1 MNFSISQINALAKLI
16 AANPTEAKALIK
28 LASVDVLKSL
38 GEGKYTV
45 ILNNRPLTA
54 QSEQPL
60 KEGSSYWTQIHYA
73 KDTKPVL
80 SRLIKTPL
88 LLQNLKNA
96 SFAFTLSELQALT
109 KEQKPAALL
118 AQNLTERL
126 AAATTKEE
134 FSTFSNLLLS
144 LHAQTLTLPLQYRD
158 RFALL
163 QLKKR
168 YNNRSKKTFID
179 FYAAFEFLGPVSG
192 VLSFE
197 EGNIEANL
205 CVAFEK
211 TKQFL
216 EHDMKN
222 FAFALT
228 LQVRDTIEPLFETTQ
243 NSLLDL
249 SI

>member
-16 AANPTEAKALIK
+16 AANPNEVKALIK
-28 LASVDVLKSL
+28 LASVDVLKTL
-38 GEGKYTV
+38 GEGRYTV
-45 ILNNRPLTA
+45 VLNNQTLTA
-54 QSEQPL
+54 QSEKPL
-60 KEGSSYWTQIHYA
+60 KEGNSYWTQVSYT
-73 KDTKPVL
+73 KDAKPVL
-80 SRLIKTPL
+80 SSLVKIPL
-88 LLQNLKNA
+88 FMQSLKNSSFTLTLTELQNLA
-96 SFAFTLSELQALT
+96 
-109 KEQKPAALL
+109 KEQKPAAYL
-118 AQNLTERL
+118 AQNLSEKL

-134 FSTFSNLLLS
+134 FQTLSNLLLS
-144 LHAQTLTLPLQYRD
+144 LHDQTLTLPLLYREH
-158 RFALL
+158 FALL

-192 VLSFE
+192 VLSLE

-228 LQVRDTIEPLFETTQ
+228 LQVQDTIEPLYETTR
-243 NSLLDL
+243 NSLLDV